1 MPQLRAALTL
11 YTNAAKS
18 ALTGFVGTLLS
29 FAVLVAGAVC
39 LVGVEMLF
47 LEPMGR
53 NSLMAGLS
61 RSIAGALFVS
71 TYLSLINMWV
81 QAKRSTLF
89 RHLRLHAGSLLMPFI
104 YTLFFFWMVQLA
116 SGFSPHP
123 MAWLLVVL
131 AGVIANPAPE
141 VVYQAR
147 GEGFG
152 TIQQAAEF
160 MSQNWPEWLVMHVPF
175 LGLLAGWSV
184 VANFSLKPESFGGLW
199 LDSGPRLEILHV
211 ASLYLEDALRGGV
224 LAPLMGLLLLALV
237 HVWMLFRGHVFRE
250 LSKGNRR
257 LRAWQSRM

>member
-18 ALTGFVGTLLS
+18 ALSGFGGTLLS
-29 FAVLVAGAVC
+29 LAVLVVGALC
-39 LVGVEMLF
+39 LVAVEMLF
-47 LEPMGR
+47 LEPMGA
-53 NSLMAGLS
+53 NSLMAGIS
-61 RSIAGALFVS
+61 RSVVGALFVS

-89 RHLRLHAGSLLMPFI
+89 RHLRSHAGSLLMPFI

-116 SGFSPHP
+116 SGFIPHP
-123 MAWLLVVL
+123 MAWLFIVVS
-131 AGVIANPAPE
+131 GVMVNPAPE
-141 VVYQAR
+141 VVYQER
-147 GEGFG
+147 SEGFG
-152 TIQQAAEF
+152 TLQQAAQF
-160 MSQNWPEWLVMHVPF
+160 MSQNWPEWLVIQVPF
-175 LGLLAGWSV
+175 VGLLAGWSV
-184 VANFSLKPESFGGLW
+184 IARFSLSPESLGGLW
-199 LDSGPRLEILHV
+199 LDSGPRFEILHV
-211 ASLYLEDALRGGV
+211 ASIYLKEGLRGGV